1 MKQRGKDWR
10 IWFPFPTRSKFLRDY
25 NFTLFLNKKDCL
37 CFCLKYLM
45 ILEKYLFGILQP
57 HMFERCSC
65 SNSVVQNSKWLE
77 NAWVENVKCFERND
91 LPLQNELTRENFL
104 KILHKLPIEIA
115 NYGSLKRTLGISS
128 QTFEAFIFYS
138 STKGKQRSN
147 DLICI
152 F

>member
-1 MKQRGKDWR
+1 MKQRGKDWG
-10 IWFPFPTRSKFLRDY
+10 IWFSFPVCSKFLWHH
-25 NFTLFLNKKDCL
+25 NFTTFLKSNF
-37 CFCLKYLM
+37 CFCLKYRM
-45 ILEKYLFGILQP
+45 ILEKYLFWILQP

-138 STKGKQRSN
+138 SAKGKQRSN